1 MKKIKHASLLMLIVL
16 CTSLMIGC
24 GSNEKEVTVN
34 NANDEEYLDDLQ
46 EAKNAKQ
53 TAINQTKTHIQRK
66 IPKSKVDVD
75 LSTNKED
82 LVVMVDIKMTSNNV
96 NEAKSLAKQ
105 YVESLVNV
113 PVSVAR
119 YDFTF
124 VHKGKMVCMIT
135 KEKGVDKLSVFVD
148 GKTSEY

>member
-1 MKKIKHASLLMLIVL
+1 MKKIKHASLLMLIIL

-24 GSNEKEVTVN
+24 SSNEKEATVN
-34 NANDEEYLDDLQ
+34 NSNDEKYMDNLQ

-53 TAINQTKTHIQRK
+53 TAINQTKTHVQRK

-82 LVVMVDIKMTSNNV
+82 LVVMVDIKMASSNV
-96 NEAKSLAKQ
+96 DEAKSLAKQ
-105 YVESLVNV
+105 YIESLADV
-113 PVSVAR
+113 PASVAR

-135 KEKGVDKLSVFVD
+135 KEKGIDKLSVFAD